1 MTISQARLW
10 RTVTAA
16 KEILAAYE
24 DKLGEIASL
33 LSMLKR
39 SSMTADQ
46 FASYLHSISTGQP
59 LTAERVILAEETGRY
74 LKTSAKNERE
84 QHYRRARQGTP
95 METREKRR
103 LEGQGQAEEE
113 TTHQLSP
120 LSTLTPEVDRL
131 LVARATLTDA
141 ERREIAIQSEL
152 MGLTETARA
161 LEHIGLD
168 PTAGLT
174 STYRWNPTTRE
185 VELAS
190 RTSEPTEDEP
200 DWGSE

>member
-46 FASYLHSISTGQP
+46 FASYLHSISAGQP

-103 LEGQGQAEEE
+103 LEGEEE

-174 STYRWNPTTRE
+174 STYRWNGITRE

-190 RTSEPTEDEP
+190 RPSMPTEDEP

>member
-10 RTVTAA
+10 RTVTAG

-46 FASYLHSISTGQP
+46 FASYLHSISAGQP
-59 LTAERVILAEETGRY
+59 LVAERVILAEETGRY

-84 QHYRRARQGTP
+84 QTYRRARQGTP
-95 METREKRR
+95 METRERRR
-103 LEGQGQAEEE
+103 LEGQAEE
-113 TTHQLSP
+113 TTTHQSLSP

-174 STYRWNPTTRE
+174 STYRWNGITRE

-190 RTSEPTEDEP
+190 RTPEPSEDEP